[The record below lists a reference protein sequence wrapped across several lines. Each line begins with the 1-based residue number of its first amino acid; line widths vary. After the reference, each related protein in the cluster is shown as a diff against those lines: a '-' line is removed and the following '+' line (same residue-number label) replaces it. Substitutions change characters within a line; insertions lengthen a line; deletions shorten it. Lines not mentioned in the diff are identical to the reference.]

1 VEAAPSAPLQP
12 PDNLPESDRAA
23 WNSPERTALPN
34 PQVVTTESGDSL
46 WTISERVYGRG
57 DYYKALFL
65 HNRALIPQ
73 PDRIAAGIQLAIP
86 SLDELRQRFPDAC
99 PRE

>member
-1 VEAAPSAPLQP
+1 VEAAPSAPLQLR
-12 PDNLPESDRAA
+12 DNQESDRAA
-23 WNSPERTALPN
+23 WNSPEHTMPN

-99 PRE
+99 PRD